1 MTKTFLHV
9 GPGINYK
16 DNTTDVFNTE
26 TWKEVRLDINEDV
39 EPDILA
45 SMTNLDIID
54 DNSYDAIYSAHN
66 IEHVFPHEVDDV
78 FNGFKRVLKDDGFLV
93 LTCPDIKKVCKLIGE
108 GNITQKLYDSDAGP
122 IYPLDVL
129 YGLRRAILHGN
140 EFMAHKHGFTS
151 ESLLYYL
158 KKANFKSFCIAEATD
173 AYALWLIA
181 YKGIMKEDS
190 VLAAEL
196 KSHIAPRNQY
206 E

>member
-16 DNTTDVFNTE
+16 DNTTNVFNTE

-54 DNSYDAIYSAHN
+54 DNSYDAVYSAHN

-140 EFMAHKHGFTS
+140 EFMATNMVLHQNLF
-151 ESLLYYL
+151 LYYL
-158 KKANFKSFCIAEATD
+158 KKANFKAF
-173 AYALWLIA
+173 
-181 YKGIMKEDS
+181 
-190 VLAAEL
+190 V
-196 KSHIAPRNQY
+196 
-206 E
+206 

>member
-9 GPGINYK
+9 GPGIHYK
-16 DNTTDVFNTE
+16 DNTTDVFNTD

-108 GNITQKLYDSDAGP
+108 GNITQKL
-122 IYPLDVL
+122 
-129 YGLRRAILHGN
+129 
-140 EFMAHKHGFTS
+140 
-151 ESLLYYL
+151 
-158 KKANFKSFCIAEATD
+158 
-173 AYALWLIA
+173 
-181 YKGIMKEDS
+181 
-190 VLAAEL
+190 
-196 KSHIAPRNQY
+196 
-206 E
+206 